1 MSTTIVH
8 PTPESLWGKI
18 FRLLIGKALRTEQL
32 AEEKFNAFW
41 ALPILSSD
49 AISSV
54 AYASEEILYVLVPVI
69 GMMAYGQMFHIALA
83 IVALLFILVFSY
95 RQTIDAYPCGGGSYI
110 VAHDNLGEIPGLA
123 AAATLSIDY
132 ILTVAVS
139 SCAGTAAIT
148 SAIPE
153 LLAHR
158 VPITLFFILV
168 LTVGNLRGIKDSSR
182 MFGVPT
188 YAFIVSMFI
197 MIVYGIYKVDIGGFV
212 PQSVQHMPEVA
223 GEITLFLILRAFA
236 SGCTAL
242 TGVEAVS
249 NAIPNFQEPAQSNA
263 KKVLVMLA
271 LIVLLIFGGTSYLAT
286 LYHAI
291 PNPDVT
297 IIAQIAGQVFGDSP
311 MYYIIQLT
319 TALILVMAANTAF
332 TDLPL
337 LLSLLA
343 KDGYVPRQFAHRGG
357 RLNFSNGI
365 DFLGLAAAALV
376 IVFDAET
383 HLLMPLYAV
392 GVFASFTLSQSGMWW
407 RWVRTKTAGWK
418 HKAAINGFGAVVTF
432 ITVLIIGATKFMHG
446 AWIVCLLV
454 PIFIYGMLKVKA
466 HYVMVAEQL
475 SLPLSERTVEFFEN
489 ENREKH
495 IIVPMASLNRASFKA
510 LWYARRLAGYN
521 SIRAFHVAADD
532 AAAEK
537 LRQKWATFN
546 IDIPLVI
553 RVSPYRDTIDPL
565 LAYVKSEEQAFQ
577 QDDLITVVIPQFIV
591 RKWWHNL
598 LHNQTSYF
606 IRSRLLQDP
615 RIAIVTI
622 PYPLQEDKDN

>member
-1 MSTTIVH
+1 VSSPLEH
-8 PTPESLWGKI
+8 PAPETFLGKF

-32 AEEKFNAFW
+32 AEEKFSVFW
-41 ALPILSSD
+41 GLPILSSD

-69 GMMAYGQMFHIALA
+69 GLLAYAQMFHIALA

-110 VAHDNLGEIPGLA
+110 VAHDNLGVIPGLT

-153 LLAHR
+153 LLVHR
-158 VPITLFFILV
+158 VPITLFFILI

-182 MFGVPT
+182 LFGVPT
-188 YAFIVSMFI
+188 YAFIVSMLS
-197 MIVYGIYKVDIGGFV
+197 MIVYGIYKIHIGGFV
-212 PQSVQHMPEVA
+212 PHAVVSQAPEVV
-223 GEITLFLILRAFA
+223 GEITVFLILRAFA

-249 NAIPNFQEPAQSNA
+249 NAIPNFQEPAQKNA
-263 KKVLVMLA
+263 KTVLLFLA

-286 LYHAI
+286 LYHAM
-291 PNPDVT
+291 PNPNETVV
-297 IIAQIAGQVFGDSP
+297 AQIASQVFGDGI
-311 MYYIIQLT
+311 MFYVIQLT
-319 TALILVMAANTAF
+319 TALILVMAANTSF

-365 DFLGLAAAALV
+365 DFLGLSAAVLV
-376 IVFDAET
+376 IIFDGET
-383 HLLMPLYAV
+383 HLLLPLYAV

-407 RWVRTKTAGWK
+407 HWVKGKTPGWK
-418 HKAAINGFGAVVTF
+418 HKAVINGFGAVVTF

-454 PIFIYGMLKVKA
+454 PIFIFAMLRVKA
-466 HYVMVAEQL
+466 HYAMVAEQL
-475 SLPLSERTVEFFEN
+475 SLPLSEKDTLPPIDD
-489 ENREKH
+489 NREKH
-495 IIVPMASLNRASFKA
+495 IIVPMASLNKASFKA
-510 LWYARRLAGYN
+510 LWYAKRLAGYS
-521 SIRAFHVAADD
+521 SIRAFHVAVDD

-537 LRQKWATFN
+537 LRQKWAAFN
-546 IDIPLVI
+546 IDVPLI
-553 RVSPYRDTIDPL
+553 IQVSPYRDTIEPL
-565 LAYVKSEEQAFQ
+565 LEYIQSEEQSFRHE
-577 QDDLITVVIPQFIV
+577 DLITVVIPQFV
-591 RKWWHNL
+591 VKKWWQHL
-598 LHNQTSYF
+598 LHNQTSFF
-606 IRSRLLQDP
+606 IKNRLMNDP
-615 RIAIVTI
+615 RVAIVTVS
-622 PYPLQEDKDN
+622 YHLKEK